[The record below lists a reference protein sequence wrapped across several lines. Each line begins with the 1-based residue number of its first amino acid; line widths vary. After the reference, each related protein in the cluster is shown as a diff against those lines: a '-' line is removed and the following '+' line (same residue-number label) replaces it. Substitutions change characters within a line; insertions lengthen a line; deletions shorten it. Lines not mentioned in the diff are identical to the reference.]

1 MRYEDKFSTSN
12 FAPEEENILST
23 PANTFLSFFQHYCQ
37 QAVGQAKKMVDDYR
51 DTYDIRVAEDKVME
65 KNFRKEFPD
74 VNAAIVDQLAR
85 VYRRRPRL
93 VLFCFVVF
101 CFVLFLFL
109 FWG

>member
-1 MRYEDKFSTSN
+1 
-12 FAPEEENILST
+12 
-23 PANTFLSFFQHYCQ
+23 
-37 QAVGQAKKMVDDYR
+37 MVDDYR

-93 VLFCFVVF
+93 VFVCLFACLFFWHCIPTGCFLPIGHL
-101 CFVLFLFL
+101 LF
-109 FWG
+109 